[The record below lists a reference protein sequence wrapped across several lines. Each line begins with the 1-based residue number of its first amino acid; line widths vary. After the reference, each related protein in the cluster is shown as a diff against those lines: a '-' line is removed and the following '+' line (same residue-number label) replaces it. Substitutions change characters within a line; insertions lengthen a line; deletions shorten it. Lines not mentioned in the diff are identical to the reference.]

1 MHSLSVGVLALLAA
15 WLRSVNEVTALRD
28 HCVFNFDSTW
38 LLEQNTMDKV
48 ANLTASTRPRGC

>member
-1 MHSLSVGVLALLAA
+1 MHSLRVGILALLAA
-15 WLRSVNEVTALRD
+15 WLRSVNEVPALRD
-28 HCVFNFDSTW
+28 HSVFNFYSTW